1 MNICQVV
8 GSKCYQIKKKK
19 RNKEK
24 QERGIES
31 SRIGKAA
38 ILYVISM
45 SIFRE
50 DLSSSG
56 NSKCKG
62 PEARLCLMQSRNS
75 MEVKELKQRKPR
87 G

>member
-1 MNICQVV
+1 M
-8 GSKCYQIKKKK
+8 
-19 RNKEK
+19 R
-24 QERGIES
+24 
-31 SRIGKAA
+31 
-38 ILYVISM
+38 
-45 SIFRE
+45 IFRE

-56 NSKCKG
+56 NNKCKG

>member
-8 GSKCYQIKKKK
+8 ASAIRKKERK
-19 RNKEK
+19 KEK

-31 SRIGKAA
+31 SRRRKAA
-38 ILYVISM
+38 IRYMMSM
-45 SIFRE
+45 RIFGD

-56 NSKCKG
+56 NSMCKG
-62 PEARLCLMQSRNS
+62 PEARVYLMQSGNS
-75 MEVKELKQRKPR
+75 MEVNELKQRKPR